1 MRRVKESLLPGG
13 PVALGPFDLVR
24 PLGRGGM
31 AEVWLATHRDDGD
44 KVAVKV
50 LTGERAREEAFI
62 RALKNEI
69 HSVARLHHPGIIL
82 VFDTGEVDAT
92 AEKNSAGRFVAGS
105 PWFAMELASHG
116 ALSPRR
122 LPLPWPTSRMLLLS
136 LLDAL
141 SHAHA
146 RGVIHRDIKPG
157 NILVC
162 APEDP
167 RPGLKLS
174 DFGIAAP
181 LTEGI
186 DESAEEGR
194 LSGTPRYM
202 APEQFRAK
210 WRDFGPWTDLY
221 ALGCI
226 AFQLATG
233 KTPFSGDPLKLAV
246 SHCHDAP
253 PEPKPA
259 RDGYPEGYEAWVLR
273 LLEKDPLSRFSCAA
287 DAAWAL
293 LRLHVP
299 GVDEEITVVSGWE
312 EALRSLKPRL
322 LSEIDQTAAATVG
335 MIPGGAELVSSDEK
349 PSGSG
354 EGAREGKPKGPGI
367 EGGSAPASLLDD
379 APTGLHTAVD
389 RPRDKRRS
397 EHSSATS
404 VFARLPTLQARKK
417 KKAEPGLAS
426 VPSDASVPLEPL
438 PTHSGDVAPFEMPSS
453 QTDLPTA
460 TVTAAMQFDE
470 DERFPPIGATYA
482 APVGRS
488 RGSDQDADEGAPID
502 TTIAPNVPW
511 TELAAMSPKN
521 MGMVTITGRASLD
534 ELRKEQAVAEQ
545 ATAPLAPRLP
555 PPMPPTWRRPGPTAP
570 SRHLHGAGLGLYG
583 LRQIPL
589 IDRDLERDRVWDTL
603 REVHD
608 GHGARVVILRG
619 PTGIGKSRLAEWLV
633 ERAVEVG
640 AALAVRAGHG
650 PGGGPLDGLPGLISL
665 NARTLGLKR
674 RELVKRLFEVVKRQ
688 GVQEPDEALALGEL
702 LQPGADGEDRMR
714 LGSARERHALV
725 LRYLERIAADRPA
738 VAWLDDV
745 QWGADSIAFARMVLD
760 DPRGKATPVL
770 VVLSASDEEIAA
782 RPIELEA
789 LEELSRQPGAVTV
802 RLPHL
807 PEADHR
813 ALVEELLGLEP
824 GFAAQV
830 AERTA
835 GNPLFAVTLVGDFV
849 LRGVL
854 ELTREGFALRRGAG
868 ADLPDDLHQ
877 VWDERLRGVF
887 ERTPQGSR
895 RALELGA
902 VLGTSGDDGEWQAA
916 CDAAGVELPLGL
928 IDELLVSR
936 LLVPDE
942 GGLHFA
948 HAMLRES
955 VLRKAAEEGRLQ
967 FCHLNAARMLESRYG
982 LSQRGVAARVGR
994 HLTLGGALEEAV
1006 PKLLAAADEASRTL
1020 GYAHAHALLGEREA
1034 LLDKLALPENDPRR
1048 AEGWAKKASVLADEG
1063 RYDEALM
1070 WAGLVEQHEANLR
1083 YEHVLP
1089 TALRVSALVALRHAR
1104 WDEASGRY
1112 AIARDAAERAG
1123 DRGCVI
1129 ECLNGIAD
1137 AEYYQGRL
1145 ARSGD
1150 VLAEAFSL
1158 CQQSGD
1164 EAGMAYCLWNSAYV
1178 AMWMGNVEEAREILL
1193 RQQKL
1198 ARRAGHRSMIANGR
1212 NALGDVERLSGHYD
1226 EAEKHYEEALKLLEA
1241 IGSGKRRVARA
1252 NLGVNAL
1259 ARGRLERAMQLVE
1272 ELLPEVERSGE
1283 AVLSSLCHG
1292 VLAGYAASSRDWP
1305 ACEQHFTELMRPR
1318 RDSGL
1323 VDGEHAVLAEII
1335 GDHARAQGEDERAAQ
1350 AYQAA
1355 CEIWDALGRRDRVA
1369 SVEKALGTLGTRP
1382 VMRRPPR

>member
-1 MRRVKESLLPGG
+1 MKESLRSGG

-24 PLGRGGM
+24 PLGKGGM
-31 AEVWLATHRDDGD
+31 AEVWLATHRSDGD
-44 KVAVKV
+44 RVAVKV

-69 HSVARLHHPGIIL
+69 HNVARLHHPGIIL
-82 VFDTGEVDAT
+82 VFDTGEVDHA
-92 AEKNSAGRFVAGS
+92 AERQSNGRLVAGS

-116 ALSPRR
+116 ALSPKR
-122 LPLPWPTSRMLLLS
+122 LPLPWPTTRMLLLS

-167 RPGLKLS
+167 RPGLKLT
-174 DFGIAAP
+174 DFGIAQP

-233 KTPFSGDPLKLAV
+233 KTPFSGDALKLAV

-253 PEPKPA
+253 PAPTPA
-259 RDGYPEGYEAWVLR
+259 NADYPEGFEAWVLR
-273 LLEKDPLSRFSCAA
+273 LLEKDPLARFACAA

-293 LRLHVP
+293 LRLRSP
-299 GVDEEITVVSGWE
+299 GVEDEITVVSGWE

-322 LSEIDQTAAATVG
+322 YSEIDQTAAATSDAL
-335 MIPGGAELVSSDEK
+335 PGLSGSRSSDEDDGK
-349 PSGSG
+349 ASAESD
-354 EGAREGKPKGPGI
+354 GADLGGAGI
-367 EGGSAPASLLDD
+367 EAGSASASLLDD

-389 RPRDKRRS
+389 RPRDKR
-397 EHSSATS
+397 SSTGLSSSGTS
-404 VFARLPTLQARKK
+404 VFARLPTLQARKRRRP
-417 KKAEPGLAS
+417 EPGLVS
-426 VPSDASVPLEPL
+426 SMSDASVPIDQ
-438 PTHSGDVAPFEMPSS
+438 PTTRSGDVDPFEMPESS
-453 QTDLPTA
+453 VQPTA
-460 TVTAAMQFDE
+460 TITHMMEIEDDAFPRVGDTNSSQRRRRARAA
-470 DERFPPIGATYA
+470 
-482 APVGRS
+482 
-488 RGSDQDADEGAPID
+488 ADDGVPID
-502 TTIAPNVPW
+502 DTIAPNVPW
-511 TELAAMSPKN
+511 TELAAMSPR
-521 MGMVTITGRASLD
+521 GLATVTGRPVSD
-534 ELRKEQAVAEQ
+534 EKRRQREREHHDEAR
-545 ATAPLAPRLP
+545 LAPRLP
-555 PPMPPTWRRPGPTAP
+555 PPMPPTWRRPGPHGP

-589 IDRDLERDRVWDTL
+589 IDRDVERDRVWDTL
-603 REVHD
+603 REVRD
-608 GHGARVVILRG
+608 GGGARVVILRG

-633 ERAVEVG
+633 ERTVEVG

-650 PGGGPLDGLPGLISL
+650 PGGGPLDGLPGLIAL

-674 RELVKRLFEVVKRQ
+674 RELLKRLFEVVRRQ
-688 GVQEPDEALALGEL
+688 GLEDADEALALAEL
-702 LQPGADGEDRMR
+702 LQPGAEGDDRVR

-725 LRYLERIAADRPA
+725 LRYLERLAVDRPA

-745 QWGADSIAFARMVLD
+745 QWGADAIAFARMVVD
-760 DPRGKATPVL
+760 DRQGRHVPVL
-770 VVLSASDEEIAA
+770 VVLSVNDEEIAA
-782 RPIELEA
+782 RPIEAEA
-789 LEELSRQPGAVTV
+789 LEELARHPATVTIRV
-802 RLPHL
+802 PNLLESDHL
-807 PEADHR
+807 R
-813 ALVEELLGLEP
+813 LVEELLGLEP

-830 AERTA
+830 AARTA

-849 LRGVL
+849 MRGAL
-854 ELTREGFALRRGAG
+854 ELTREGFALRRDAR
-868 ADLPDDLHQ
+868 ADLPDNLHQ
-877 VWDERLRGVF
+877 VWDERLARVF
-887 ERTPQGSR
+887 ESMPAGSR
-895 RALELGA
+895 HALELGA
-902 VLGTSGDDGEWQAA
+902 VLGSAGDDGEWQAV
-916 CDAAGVELPLGL
+916 CDEAGVELPLRL
-928 IDELLVSR
+928 IDELLVGR

-955 VLRKAAEEGRLQ
+955 VLRTAAEEGRLTG
-967 FCHLNAARMLESRYG
+967 CHLNAARMLEKRYG
-982 LSQRGVAARVGR
+982 LRRRGMAARIGH
-994 HLTLGGALEEAV
+994 HLALGGALEEAV
-1006 PKLLAAADEASRTL
+1006 PKLLLAADEAARTL
-1020 GYAHAHALLGEREA
+1020 GSAQAHALLAEREA
-1034 LLDKLALPENDPRR
+1034 LLDRLKLAEDDPRR
-1048 AEGWAKKASVLADEG
+1048 AEGWAAKASVLADEG

-1070 WAGLVEQHEANLR
+1070 WSGLVEQHEANLR

-1089 TALRVSALVALRHAR
+1089 VALRVTALVALRQAR
-1104 WDEASGRY
+1104 WDEASGRF

-1150 VLAEAFSL
+1150 VLAEAFAL
-1158 CQQSGD
+1158 CQQGGD
-1164 EAGMAYCLWNSAYV
+1164 EAAMAFCLWNSAYV
-1178 AMWMGNVEEAREILL
+1178 ALWTGELEHARELLL

-1212 NALGDVERLSGHYD
+1212 NALGDVARVSGHYD
-1226 EAEKHYEEALKLLEA
+1226 EAEKHYDEALKLMEA
-1241 IGSGKRRVARA
+1241 IGSGKRRTVRA
-1252 NLGVNAL
+1252 NLAVNAL
-1259 ARGRLERAMQLVE
+1259 SRGRMERAVQLVE
-1272 ELLPEVERSGE
+1272 ELLPEVAKVGE
-1283 AVLSSLCHG
+1283 AVLSATCHG
-1292 VLAGYAASSRDWP
+1292 VLAASAAANRDWP
-1305 ACEQHFTELMRPR
+1305 ACDRHFVELLRPR

-1323 VDGEHAVLAEII
+1323 VDGEHAVLCEII
-1335 GDHARAQGEDERAAQ
+1335 GDHARAQADDERAAE
-1350 AYQAA
+1350 AYQCA
-1355 CEIWDALGRRDRVA
+1355 CDIWEALGRRDRIA

-1382 VMRRPPR
+1382 LLQRPRG

>member
-1 MRRVKESLLPGG
+1 MHLVKESLRSGG

-24 PLGRGGM
+24 PLGKGGM
-31 AEVWLATHRDDGD
+31 AEVWLATHRSDGD
-44 KVAVKV
+44 RVAVKV

-69 HSVARLHHPGIIL
+69 HNVARLHHPGIIL
-82 VFDTGEVDAT
+82 VFDTGEVDAE
-92 AEKNSAGRFVAGS
+92 AERQSGGRLVAGS

-116 ALSPRR
+116 ALSPKR
-122 LPLPWPTSRMLLLS
+122 LPLPWPTTRMLLLS

-167 RPGLKLS
+167 RPGLKLT

-181 LTEGI
+181 LSEGI

-233 KTPFSGDPLKLAV
+233 KTPFAGDALKLAV

-253 PEPKPA
+253 PAPTPA
-259 RDGYPEGYEAWVLR
+259 NDDYPEGFEAWVLR
-273 LLEKDPLSRFSCAA
+273 LLEKDPLARFACAA

-293 LRLHVP
+293 LRLRAP
-299 GVDEEITVVSGWE
+299 GVEDEITVVSGWE

-322 LSEIDQTAAATVG
+322 FSEIDQTAAATG
-335 MIPGGAELVSSDEK
+335 DGLQGLAGSRSSDDDGAAPAED
-349 PSGSG
+349 SDAEGS
-354 EGAREGKPKGPGI
+354 GPGI
-367 EGGSAPASLLDD
+367 ESGSAPPSLLDD

-389 RPRDKRRS
+389 RPRDKR
-397 EHSSATS
+397 SSTGLSSSGTS
-404 VFARLPTLQARKK
+404 VFARLPTLQARKRRRP
-417 KKAEPGLAS
+417 EPGLVS
-426 VPSDASVPLEPL
+426 SLSDASIPIDQPS
-438 PTHSGDVAPFEMPSS
+438 TRSGDVDPFEMPEHSVA
-453 QTDLPTA
+453 PTA
-460 TVTAAMQFDE
+460 TITHMMEVDDDDRAY
-470 DERFPPIGATYA
+470 PPVGATSSSERRRRPA
-482 APVGRS
+482 A
-488 RGSDQDADEGAPID
+488 ADDGAPID

-511 TELAAMSPKN
+511 TELAAMSPK
-521 MGMVTITGRASLD
+521 GLATVTGRAVSD
-534 ELRKEQAVAEQ
+534 EKRRQREREQHDEAK
-545 ATAPLAPRLP
+545 LAPRLP
-555 PPMPPTWRRPGPTAP
+555 PPMPPTWRRPGPHAP

-589 IDRDLERDRVWDTL
+589 IDRDAERDRVWDTL
-603 REVHD
+603 REVRD
-608 GHGARVVILRG
+608 GGGARVVILRG

-633 ERAVEVG
+633 ERTVEVG

-650 PGGGPLDGLPGLISL
+650 PGGGPLDGLPGLIAL

-674 RELVKRLFEVVKRQ
+674 RELLKRLFEVVRRQ
-688 GVQEPDEALALGEL
+688 GLEDADEALALGEL
-702 LQPGADGEDRMR
+702 LHPGGDGDDRVR

-725 LRYLERIAADRPA
+725 LRYLERLAVDRPA

-745 QWGADSIAFARMVLD
+745 QWGADAIAFARMVVD
-760 DPRGKATPVL
+760 DRHGRQVPL
-770 VVLSASDEEIAA
+770 MVVLSVNDEEIAA
-782 RPIELEA
+782 RPIEAEA
-789 LEELSRQPGAVTV
+789 LEELARQPATVTI
-802 RLPHL
+802 RLPNLPDDDHL
-807 PEADHR
+807 R
-813 ALVEELLGLEP
+813 LVEELLGLEP

-830 AERTA
+830 AARTA

-849 LRGVL
+849 MRGAL
-854 ELTREGFALRRGAG
+854 ELTREGFALRRDAS
-868 ADLPDDLHQ
+868 AELPDDLHQ
-877 VWDERLRGVF
+877 VWDERLARVF
-887 ERTPQGSR
+887 ERMPPGSR
-895 RALELGA
+895 HALELGA
-902 VLGTSGDDGEWQAA
+902 VLGSAGDDGEWQAA
-916 CDAAGVELPLGL
+916 CDEAGVELPLKL
-928 IDELLVSR
+928 IDELLVGR

-955 VLRKAAEEGRLQ
+955 VLRTAAEERRLAG
-967 FCHLNAARMLESRYG
+967 CHLAAARMLEKRYG
-982 LSQRGVAARVGR
+982 LGRRGMAARIGH
-994 HLTLGGALEEAV
+994 HLALGGALEEAV
-1006 PKLLAAADEASRTL
+1006 PKLLTAADEAARTL
-1020 GYAHAHALLGEREA
+1020 GYAQAHALLAEREA
-1034 LLDKLALPENDPRR
+1034 LLDRLNLDEDDPRR
-1048 AEGWAKKASVLADEG
+1048 AEGWAAKASVLADEG

-1070 WAGLVEQHEANLR
+1070 WSGLVEQHEANLR

-1089 TALRVSALVALRHAR
+1089 VALRVTALVALRQTR

-1150 VLAEAFSL
+1150 VLAEAFAL
-1158 CQQSGD
+1158 CQQGGD
-1164 EAGMAYCLWNSAYV
+1164 EAAMAFCLWNSAYV
-1178 AMWMGNVEEAREILL
+1178 ALWSGEVEQARELLL

-1212 NALGDVERLSGHYD
+1212 NALGDVARVSGHYD
-1226 EAEKHYEEALKLLEA
+1226 EAEKHYDEALKLMEA
-1241 IGSGKRRVARA
+1241 IGSGKRRTVRA
-1252 NLGVNAL
+1252 NLAVNAL
-1259 ARGRLERAMQLVE
+1259 SRGRMERAVQLVE
-1272 ELLPEVERSGE
+1272 ELLPEVDKAGE
-1283 AVLSSLCHG
+1283 AVLSATCHG
-1292 VLAGYAASSRDWP
+1292 VLAAHAAANRDWP
-1305 ACEQHFTELMRPR
+1305 ACDRHFAALVRPR

-1323 VDGEHAVLAEII
+1323 VDGEHAVLCEII
-1335 GDHARAQGEDERAAQ
+1335 GDHARAQADDERAAE
-1350 AYQAA
+1350 AYHCA
-1355 CEIWDALGRRDRVA
+1355 CDIWDALGRRDRVV

-1382 VMRRPPR
+1382 VLRRPQR